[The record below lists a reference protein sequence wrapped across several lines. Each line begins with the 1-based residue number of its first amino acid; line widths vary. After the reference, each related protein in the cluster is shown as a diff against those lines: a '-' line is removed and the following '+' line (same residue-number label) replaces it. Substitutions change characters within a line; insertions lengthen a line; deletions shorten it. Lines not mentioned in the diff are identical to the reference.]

1 MDLNKHPRNYIQ
13 LRNQIFKLKKKSL
26 PPAIKRIIKK
36 KKKQRNLAKTQPHI
50 FADSLVII
58 IFLYMLYI
66 IYH

>member
-36 KKKQRNLAKTQPHI
+36 KKKTKK
-50 FADSLVII
+50 FS
-58 IFLYMLYI
+58 
-66 IYH
+66 